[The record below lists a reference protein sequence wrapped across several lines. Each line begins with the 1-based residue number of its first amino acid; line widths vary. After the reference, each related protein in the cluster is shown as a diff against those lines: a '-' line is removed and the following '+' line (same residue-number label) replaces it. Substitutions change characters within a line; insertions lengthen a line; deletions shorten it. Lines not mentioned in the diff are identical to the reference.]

1 MKFCTIPPF
10 LSRISKLTRPDRYQV
25 KTDSCRHPN
34 RNRSFKWNFGL
45 YVKMWLKARYPH
57 IIPTQSIYKLS
68 FAFVSKILN
77 VFCVCRFSNFSLSF
91 FLCCVCVFF
100 QKFMILATVFS
111 FRSKNF
117 ITTLPQPNLYAQHS
131 AFISILV
138 AFKWEINCMTLAKLR
153 SEKDE
158 INR

>member
-10 LSRISKLTRPDRYQV
+10 LSRISKLTRPDRHQV

-34 RNRSFKWNFGL
+34 RNRSFKCNFGL

-100 QKFMILATVFS
+100 QKFMILATVFFGARIS
-111 FRSKNF
+111 LR
-117 ITTLPQPNLYAQHS
+117 LYLSLICTHNSPHLFQFLLCS
-131 AFISILV
+131 
-138 AFKWEINCMTLAKLR
+138 N
-153 SEKDE
+153 EK
-158 INR
+158 